1 MKQKEKE
8 YITSATR
15 KLQHF
20 ASGQLGLIRE
30 AEHEINLNWIKVLN
44 WFSLKDERQKD
55 NKVSVI

>member
-1 MKQKEKE
+1 MKEKEKE

-30 AEHEINLNWIKVLN
+30 AEHEINLN
-44 WFSLKDERQKD
+44 
-55 NKVSVI
+55 